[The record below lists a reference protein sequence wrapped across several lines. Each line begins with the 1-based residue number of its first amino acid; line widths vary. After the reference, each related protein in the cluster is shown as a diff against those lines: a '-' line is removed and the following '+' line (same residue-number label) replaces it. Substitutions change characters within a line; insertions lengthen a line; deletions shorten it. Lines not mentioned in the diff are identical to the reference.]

1 MDLING
7 NLKKIYIKFLMA
19 SFGSALISSIYGL
32 VDMAMV
38 GQYHGPDGA
47 AAMAVIS
54 PVWNLVYGF
63 GLLIGIGGSVLY
75 GVMRGTEGE
84 GRRANGYFTAS
95 VIFGAVISVIL
106 TVVLLLWEEPLLYFF
121 GADEKLLPLCKEY
134 LALPKFTAPIY
145 VFINIISA
153 FLRNDS
159 APGLATKSV
168 IAGGVFNVFGDYFF
182 VFTLDMGIK
191 GAGIATAMGA
201 GFSMI
206 IMLTHFF
213 SKKNTLRFVRIHNLP
228 RKFVKISVSGFSSFI
243 IDVAMGVLT
252 VLFNRQ
258 IMKYLDSNAL
268 AVYGVIVAVSTLV
281 QCCAYG
287 VGQAAQPIISQN
299 YGAKKYD
306 RIRKVLKYSAV
317 TSAILGAIWAVV
329 FMALPQTFVKLF
341 MTPTGQVLSA
351 APHIVRIYAL
361 SFLLLPFNVYSTYH
375 FQAIMKPGVSM
386 AVSVCRGILISGA
399 FILALPAVFGGD
411 SIWWAMPITETL
423 VAAYVIFSLARENKK
438 EKIPM

>member
-7 NLKKIYIKFLMA
+7 DLKKIYVKFLTA

-54 PVWNLVYGF
+54 PVWNLVYSF

-95 VIFGAVISVIL
+95 VIFGGVISVIL
-106 TVVLLLWEEPLLYFF
+106 TVVLLLWEEPLLRFF
-121 GADEKLLPLCKEY
+121 GADEKLLPLCREY
-134 LALPKFTAPIY
+134 LVLPKLTAPIY
-145 VFINIISA
+145 VFTNIISA

-159 APGLATKSV
+159 APELATKAV

-201 GFSMI
+201 GISMI

-213 SKKNTLRFVRIHNLP
+213 SRKNTLKFVRVHNIP
-228 RKFVKISVSGFSSFI
+228 RKFVRISVSGFSSFI
-243 IDVAMGVLT
+243 IDAAMGVLT

-258 IMKYLDSNAL
+258 IMKYLDSDAL
-268 AVYGVIVAVSTLV
+268 AVYGVIVTVSTLV

-306 RIRKVLKYSAV
+306 RIRKMLGYSTV
-317 TSAILGAIWAVV
+317 TSAILGVV
-329 FMALPQTFVKLF
+329 WTAMFMALPQTFVKLF
-341 MTPTGQVLSA
+341 MTPTESVLLV
-351 APHIVRIYAL
+351 APHIIRVYAL
-361 SFLLLPFNVYSTYH
+361 SFLLLPFNIFSTYY
-375 FQAIMKPGVSM
+375 FQAIMKPAVSM

-399 FILALPAVFGGD
+399 FIMVLPAVLGGA
-411 SIWWAMPITETL
+411 SVWWAMPITEAL
-423 VAAYVIFSLARENKK
+423 VAAYVIFCLTREDKK
-438 EKIPM
+438 EKVPM